1 MPAAVRPVRFEVK
14 LPPDLAPR
22 AREELLD
29 RGGAAGDDAFRF
41 GYLLGVE
48 LDPLP
53 GLPALARL
61 ERLLRERIVE
71 PGYALSF
78 FKTTTRAAPEAGEGV
93 HFDGFHLDTHPDIRS
108 DGQGVE
114 LARLL
119 INLAPT
125 PRAFHYAA
133 IDRFELARRGLPV
146 PRGDY
151 QVVDLPSGIE
161 IRTIEIPP
169 LEPGAIHALAFWASM
184 VPHVG
189 RDGPEGHFLASYEA
203 VAPRNGAG

>member
-41 GYLLGVE
+41 GYLLGIE
-48 LDPLP
+48 RAALP
-53 GLPALARL
+53 GLPAVARL
-61 ERLLRERIVE
+61 ERLLRERVVE
-71 PGYALSF
+71 PDYTLSF
-78 FKTTTRAAPEAGEGV
+78 FKTTAGAAPEVREGV

-108 DGQGVE
+108 DDQGVE

-125 PRAFHYAA
+125 PRAFRYAA
-133 IDRFELARRGLPV
+133 IDRFELARRGLRV
-146 PRGDY
+146 PRSDY
-151 QVVDLPSGIE
+151 QVVELPPDVPV
-161 IRTIEIPP
+161 RMVEIPGV
-169 LEPGAIHALAFWASM
+169 EPHAVHALAFWASV

-189 RDGPEGHFLASYEA
+189 SDGPDGHFLVSYEA
-203 VAPRNGAG
+203 VAPSP